1 MVPGAWK
8 VFALG
13 LVLLGVLE
21 GVIEWEINNKM
32 IKIAHFITLYS
43 SLKKRAHYLLQRVLQ
58 RVM

>member
-13 LVLLGVLE
+13 LVLLRALE

-32 IKIAHFITLYS
+32 IKIAHFIVLHS
-43 SLKKRAHYLLQRVLQ
+43 SLKVRAHCLLQRVLQ